1 MSINKFSTAMLI
13 KIQDEAVIRP
23 VRIFLKNDTFVFQ
36 VKNYDFRL
44 KFIQISYIINILLN

>member
-13 KIQDEAVIRP
+13 KIQDEAVLRP